1 MHNNEYYLL
10 GDVARILGCQPHQIV
25 YLLATRQ
32 VPEPALRVGNRP
44 VFTIHDMHLIGEKL
58 GLQLA
63 QELRRRE
70 QARSG

>member
-1 MHNNEYYLL
+1 MNNNEYYLL

-25 YLLATRQ
+25 YLLTTRQ
-32 VPEPALRVGNRP
+32 VPEPALRLGNRR
-44 VFTIHDMHLIGEKL
+44 VFTLFDMQLIAEKL